1 MRDRNSAE
9 PSSTG
14 GRQPSPFA
22 LPLRPPPVTYGGGVW
37 GGVWGGVLAEERW
50 PAESLASPYLV
61 VEPKMDF
68 IFPLIISQ
76 KLVKGGLKQIQKS
89 PLIDFTVEKMFV
101 L

>member
-1 MRDRNSAE
+1 MQNPAVREGGSPP
-9 PSSTG
+9 PS
-14 GRQPSPFA
+14 PSPFA
-22 LPLRPPPVTYGGGVW
+22 PPPVTYG

-50 PAESLASPYLV
+50 PAESLASPHLV